1 MTSAPKR
8 DISKR
13 ELDVAINS
21 IAQHASPMGMGHNEL
36 LRIQLMAASTLVKMT
51 LPSTFESYATG
62 LLVFIARGTYG
73 KDSADASAT
82 SYSRQHIA
90 PAGRIFKNHL
100 RDAQAH
106 VGFRR
111 MKILSAFIA
120 SFALLGTA
128 LAQPEIGKPAPE
140 FTLKDCSGTEHS
152 LSDFKGKT
160 VVLEWVNHGCPFV
173 VKHYAS
179 GNMQKLQ
186 EDATGKGVVWLSICS
201 SAPGKQG
208 HMSAADATAKCE
220 EIGSKATAYLLDEDG
235 TAGRLYAAK
244 TTPQMAVINAEGVL
258 VYQGAIDDK
267 ASTNQSDIEGATN
280 YVVAALD
287 EVLAGKP
294 VTTAETKPYGCSV
307 KY

>member
-1 MTSAPKR
+1 
-8 DISKR
+8 
-13 ELDVAINS
+13 
-21 IAQHASPMGMGHNEL
+21 
-36 LRIQLMAASTLVKMT
+36 
-51 LPSTFESYATG
+51 
-62 LLVFIARGTYG
+62 
-73 KDSADASAT
+73 
-82 SYSRQHIA
+82 
-90 PAGRIFKNHL
+90 
-100 RDAQAH
+100 
-106 VGFRR
+106 
-111 MKILSAFIA
+111 MKILPSLLASITLTGMAF
-120 SFALLGTA
+120 
-128 LAQPEIGKPAPE
+128 AQPEIGQPAPA
-140 FTLKDCSGTEHS
+140 FTLSDCSGTEHS

-208 HMSAADATAKCE
+208 HMSAADAKAKCDAV
-220 EIGSKATAYLLDEDG
+220 GAKSTAYLLDEDG
-235 TAGRLYAAK
+235 QVGKLYGAK

-267 ASTNQSDIEGATN
+267 PSTDQADIEGATN